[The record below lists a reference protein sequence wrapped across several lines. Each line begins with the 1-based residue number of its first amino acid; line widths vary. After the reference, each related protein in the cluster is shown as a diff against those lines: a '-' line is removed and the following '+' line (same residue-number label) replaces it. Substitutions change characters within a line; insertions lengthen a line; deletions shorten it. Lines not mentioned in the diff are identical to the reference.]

1 MNCTVQSLAEDNATQ
16 KVAKCNLGSDN
27 FTKVAGV
34 FSAEERLFKS
44 NTYTKKKK
52 KKILEILKQVRMTA
66 TLGKLTTKGL

>member
-52 KKILEILKQVRMTA
+52 KILEILKQVRMTA